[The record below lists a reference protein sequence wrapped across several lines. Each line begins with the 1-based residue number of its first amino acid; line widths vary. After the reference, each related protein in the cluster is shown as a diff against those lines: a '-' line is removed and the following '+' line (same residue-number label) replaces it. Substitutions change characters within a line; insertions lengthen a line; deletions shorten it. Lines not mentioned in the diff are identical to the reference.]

1 MHKLLI
7 LLILLSPPMWSQ
19 PNFDFEKWFGSLP
32 NKESSELSLKEVV
45 DMGVFTNDMGE
56 SMVAYKEDVFGG
68 NFIFRADEIQLVDV
82 LNIYDNGTLRST
94 ISNVYLIEIS
104 KEMNITMAIKIDPSI
119 LIKDIVNLFSENK
132 EGALL
137 KLEIVLIKGQYTT
150 FTSDATKDLINSL
163 PILD

>member
-45 DMGVFTNDMGE
+45 DMV
-56 SMVAYKEDVFGG
+56 
-68 NFIFRADEIQLVDV
+68 
-82 LNIYDNGTLRST
+82 
-94 ISNVYLIEIS
+94 
-104 KEMNITMAIKIDPSI
+104 
-119 LIKDIVNLFSENK
+119 
-132 EGALL
+132 
-137 KLEIVLIKGQYTT
+137 VLIKGQYTT